1 MRNRQLKLFLAMI
14 SLTIFMGC
22 QTVLYTPKMALD
34 TPARHVEN
42 GMRLLGNG
50 LVKDAFREFNHAQ
63 NLDVNYAPAYVGL
76 GFCYGLMGDTEKG
89 LAIMESVKNLPK
101 PATPKSEPIN

>member
-1 MRNRQLKLFLAMI
+1 MRKIRFQLILAVVGMI
-14 SLTIFMGC
+14 GLMGC
-22 QTVLYTPKMALD
+22 QTALYAPNAALD

-50 LVKDAFREFNHAQ
+50 LVEDAFREFNHAKE
-63 NLDVNYAPAYVGL
+63 LDADYAPAYVGL

-89 LAIMESVKNLPK
+89 LAVMETVKQLANPVK
-101 PATPKSEPIN
+101 PKSGSQY